1 MVLPLYVVEILVMET
16 LDYNDVD
23 DMYSKIMEFMKY
35 ENVVEKKNLF
45 TNIKGM
51 SDEEV
56 VMNVGKFF
64 MHGRF
69 WLLTTPLECFWW
81 KLRII

>member
-1 MVLPLYVVEILVMET
+1 MVLSLSVVEKLVMET
-16 LDYNDVD
+16 LGYNDVYD
-23 DMYSKIMEFMKY
+23 VYSNIMEFMKY

-51 SDEEV
+51 SVEEAV
-56 VMNVGKFF
+56 RSVGKFL

-69 WLLTTPLECFWW
+69 
-81 KLRII
+81 

>member
-56 VMNVGKFF
+56 VGKVRKFF

>member
-1 MVLPLYVVEILVMET
+1 MVLPLYVVEILVIET

-51 SDEEV
+51 SDEEAV
-56 VMNVGKFF
+56 RNVGKFL

-69 WLLTTPLECFWW
+69 
-81 KLRII
+81 